1 MTASINQAIVE
12 YNSISKIFQNISV
25 DLVTF
30 WPSICQ
36 DQIPKKEH
44 IIAITN
50 YSYIARPITAV
61 KCSITCIYEWCARFS
76 QDNRKCLV
84 AISRATNNTIE
95 QVG

>member
-12 YNSISKIFQNISV
+12 YYSINISV

-44 IIAITN
+44 IIA
-50 YSYIARPITAV
+50 RPITAV
-61 KCSITCIYEWCARFS
+61 KCSTTCFYKWCARFS
-76 QDNRKCLV
+76 QDNRNCLV